1 MKQIALLNVV
11 GLTQS
16 VDGLHRTKKKWRK
29 GEFATCAHLEVVTWS
44 YSALEM

>member
-29 GEFATCAHLEVVTWS
+29 GEFSTCAYLEVVT
-44 YSALEM
+44 